1 MIKTEINVYTK
12 NEEREIE
19 RKLKETEYTKTSD
32 CMWVK
37 IWNKGNNEIIVS
49 REY

>member
-1 MIKTEINVYTK
+1 MIKTNIQCYTK
-12 NEEREIE
+12 KEQMETE
-19 RKLKETEYTKTSD
+19 RKLKETGYQKIAD

-37 IWNKGNNEIIVS
+37 IYHKGNNEIIVN